1 MSTKARV
8 ADTLGSG
15 CFRLVGH
22 ESASQY
28 TRLMQPTRGRF
39 APSPTG
45 PIHLGTARTALVA
58 WLHARQTD
66 GAFVL
71 RVEDLDAPRVKPGAM
86 EEMLADLRW
95 LGLDW
100 DEGPDVGGGLGPYVQ
115 SARLSLYEKAI
126 RTLREE
132 GYVYPCTC
140 SRKEIASI
148 ASAPHGED
156 GVIYPGT
163 CRHGATH
170 PERAPSF
177 RFRLDRA
184 EGFVDGVHGPVA
196 EGQGM
201 GDFVVQRADGVF
213 AYQLAVV
220 VDDLAMGITHVV
232 RGDDLL
238 LSTPRQI
245 AITRALGHA
254 PLSYAHV
261 PLVIGED
268 GQRLAKRHG
277 SIAIQALREMHSPE
291 HVVGKLAHSLG
302 LQADDAPCSAA
313 SLIAHFSLA
322 RLSRTPFVWH

>member
-1 MSTKARV
+1 
-8 ADTLGSG
+8 
-15 CFRLVGH
+15 
-22 ESASQY
+22 
-28 TRLMQPTRGRF
+28 MQPTRGRF

-58 WLHARQTD
+58 WLHARQTQ

-86 EEMLADLRW
+86 QEMLDDLRW

-100 DEGPDVGGGLGPYVQ
+100 DEGPDVGGALGPYVQ
-115 SARLSLYEKAI
+115 SARLPLYEKAM
-126 RTLREE
+126 RVLREK
-132 GYVYPCTC
+132 GDVYPCTC

-170 PERAPSF
+170 PERIPSL
-177 RFRLDRA
+177 RFRLDET
-184 EGFVDGVHGPVA
+184 EGFVDAVHGSIA
-196 EGQGM
+196 RGQGA

-245 AITRALGHA
+245 ALTRALGHA
-254 PLSYAHV
+254 PLHYAHV
-261 PLVIGED
+261 PLVMGED

-277 SIAIQALREMHSPE
+277 SIAIQALRTTHAAEQI
-291 HVVGKLAHSLG
+291 VGRLAHSLG
-302 LQADDAPCSAA
+302 LQERDAPCTVA
-313 SLIAHFSLA
+313 SLITHFSFD
-322 RLSRTPFVWH
+322 RLSRTPFIWR

>member
-1 MSTKARV
+1 M
-8 ADTLGSG
+8 
-15 CFRLVGH
+15 
-22 ESASQY
+22 
-28 TRLMQPTRGRF
+28 
-39 APSPTG
+39 
-45 PIHLGTARTALVA
+45 
-58 WLHARQTD
+58 
-66 GAFVL
+66 L

-86 EEMLADLRW
+86 EQMLADLRW

-115 SARLSLYEKAI
+115 SARLPLYEKAI
-126 RTLREE
+126 RMLRED
-132 GYVYPCTC
+132 GYGYPCTC

-156 GVIYPGT
+156 GVIYLGT

-170 PERAPSF
+170 PERAPSL
-177 RFRLDRA
+177 RFRLDRTD
-184 EGFVDGVHGPVA
+184 GFVDGVHGPVA

-220 VDDLAMGITHVV
+220 VDDLAMGMTHVV

-291 HVVGKLAHSLG
+291 HIVGKLAHSLG
-302 LQADDAPCSAA
+302 LQPSDAPCSAA
-313 SLIAHFSLA
+313 SLIAHFSLS
-322 RLSRTPFVWH
+322 RLSHTPFVWR